1 MSGIIF
7 DLDGVLVDS
16 MPAHYRAWKIAFKE
30 VANIDVDERTI
41 YLLEGMRGSE
51 LVKTIFEQKGFS
63 NHSIVEEVNS
73 KKNEIFKTIP
83 NIDAYDGTKELV
95 ASLECYKSVV
105 SGSAKEDVEAII
117 DRSFG
122 KRLFDT
128 IITADDI
135 DKGKPDPSSF
145 IMASRKMNLK
155 PSQAI
160 IVENAP
166 LGVQAANNAGIKCI
180 VVLNNSPLV
189 ISDFESILE
198 DDIFKETRSTKNVL
212 QSWCKSAGA
221 KNMYG
226 KGMV

>member
-16 MPAHYRAWKIAFKE
+16 MPTHYKAWEIAFRE
-30 VANIDVDERTI
+30 VANIKVDERMI
-41 YLLEGMRGSE
+41 YLLEGMRGSD
-51 LVKTIFEQKGFS
+51 LVNTVFEQKGFD
-63 NHSIVEEVNS
+63 NHSLVEKVNS
-73 KKNEIFKTIP
+73 KKNEVFKTISS
-83 NIDAYDGTKELV
+83 IDSYDETREIV
-95 ASLECYKSVV
+95 ASLECSKAVV
-105 SGSAKEDVEAII
+105 SGSAKEDVERII

-122 KRLFDT
+122 KTLFDT

-135 DKGKPDPSSF
+135 EKGKPDPYSF
-145 IMASRKMNLK
+145 IIALRKMNLK
-155 PSQAI
+155 PSQTLV
-160 IVENAP
+160 VENAP

-212 QSWCKSAGA
+212 QSWCK
-221 KNMYG
+221 
-226 KGMV
+226 

>member
-1 MSGIIF
+1 MRGIIF

-16 MPAHYRAWKIAFKE
+16 MPTHYKAWEIAFRE
-30 VANIDVDERTI
+30 VANIRVDERMI

-63 NHSIVEEVNS
+63 NDSLVEKVNS
-73 KKNEIFKTIP
+73 KKNEIFKTIS
-83 NIDAYDGTKELV
+83 NIDSYDGSKELV
-95 ASLECYKSVV
+95 VSLECYKAVV

-122 KRLFDT
+122 KKLFDM

-135 DKGKPDPSSF
+135 EKGKPDPYSF
-145 IMASRKMNLK
+145 IIALRKMNLK
-155 PSQAI
+155 PSQTI
-160 IVENAP
+160 VVENAP

-189 ISDFESILE
+189 ISDFESLISE
-198 DDIFKETRSTKNVL
+198 DGIFKETRSTKNVL
-212 QSWCKSAGA
+212 QSWCE
-221 KNMYG
+221 
-226 KGMV
+226 

>member
-1 MSGIIF
+1 MVLCTGYFLSGIIF

-16 MPAHYRAWKIAFKE
+16 MPAHYKAWDVAFKE
-30 VANIDVDERTI
+30 VANIDVDERAI
-41 YLLEGMRGSE
+41 YLLEGMRCSE

-83 NIDAYDGTKELV
+83 NIDAYDRTKELV
-95 ASLECYKSVV
+95 ASLECHKAVV

-145 IMASRKMNLK
+145 IIASRKM
-155 PSQAI
+155 I
-160 IVENAP
+160 
-166 LGVQAANNAGIKCI
+166 
-180 VVLNNSPLV
+180 
-189 ISDFESILE
+189 
-198 DDIFKETRSTKNVL
+198 
-212 QSWCKSAGA
+212 
-221 KNMYG
+221 
-226 KGMV
+226 

>member
-16 MPAHYRAWKIAFKE
+16 MPAHYKAWKIALKE
-30 VANIDVDERTI
+30 VANIDVDERAV

-51 LVKTIFEQKGFS
+51 LVKSIFKQKGFS

-83 NIDAYDGTKELV
+83 NIDSYDRTKELV
-95 ASLECYKSVV
+95 ASLECHKAVV

-122 KRLFDT
+122 KKLFDT

-145 IMASRKMNLK
+145 IIASRKMNLK
-155 PSQAI
+155 SSQAI
-160 IVENAP
+160 VVENAP
-166 LGVQAANNAGIKCI
+166 LGVQAANNAGIKCL
-180 VVLNNSPLV
+180 VVLNNSPLM
-189 ISDFESILE
+189 ISDFESLISE
-198 DDIFKETRSTKNVL
+198 DGIFKETRSTKNVL
-212 QSWCKSAGA
+212 QSWCK
-221 KNMYG
+221 
-226 KGMV
+226 